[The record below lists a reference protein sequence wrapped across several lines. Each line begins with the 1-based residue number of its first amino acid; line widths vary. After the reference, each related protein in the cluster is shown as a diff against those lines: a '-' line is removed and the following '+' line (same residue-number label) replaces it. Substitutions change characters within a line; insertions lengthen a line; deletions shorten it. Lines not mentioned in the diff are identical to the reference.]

1 MERTLQVLDCA
12 VLIISGPSGIQ
23 SHTVTL
29 WRLLA
34 EIPLV
39 APEAVPARTFPELW
53 AEFLK
58 SICLSA

>member
-1 MERTLQVLDCA
+1 MRVW
-12 VLIISGPSGIQ
+12 
-23 SHTVTL
+23 L
-29 WRLLA
+29 WGHDRKTGDEMYFSTAGERLLA

>member
-1 MERTLQVLDCA
+1 MTATAGE
-12 VLIISGPSGIQ
+12 
-23 SHTVTL
+23 
-29 WRLLA
+29 RLLA

-39 APEAVPARTFPELW
+39 APEDVPARTFPELW